1 MTFVRNLGVETS
13 LSMKKLFTAFAL
25 AALALATPAMA
36 QQSVTYQVT
45 FENAVHHE
53 ASITAMF
60 KGVTTPVLEVRM
72 ARSSPGRY
80 ALHEF
85 AKNVYNVQ
93 VTDGQ
98 GRTLAVNRPNLHQ
111 WNVSGHDGTV
121 TVKYTLFAD
130 HPDGTYAGVNLSHA
144 HLNAPATF
152 MYANGLEKAPVQVT
166 FTPPAGQNW
175 TAATQLKR
183 ETAPLTF
190 SAPDFQY
197 LMDSPTELANLQWRE
212 WTVQEKGRT
221 QKIRIGLH
229 HKGTEQQLDEYTQ
242 RAKRIVAEAQ
252 AVFGELPAF
261 DYGEYTFIACY
272 LPGTPGDGMEHR
284 NSTVITSSRSLET
297 GMNPNLSTLSHEFF
311 HAWNVERIRPKSLE
325 PFNFADANMSGELWL
340 AEGFTSYY
348 GTLLLARAG
357 VTTPADYLQN
367 AGYPIMA
374 VAVSPGK
381 AYFSPVEMSQQAP
394 FVDASRSV
402 DPTNRTNTY
411 ISYYTYGNA
420 IGLGL
425 DFTLRTKFKNLT
437 LDDYMRLLWQRHGK
451 PEKPYT
457 LPDLEKALADLTK
470 DLGFA
475 QDFFKRHIYGK
486 ETMPYEALARQMG
499 LALQTSKEAVLGW
512 EGLRFQNDQ
521 ATIAQGTFSNSP
533 LYKAGL
539 DRDDV
544 LLTLNGQKLSSQK
557 TLDSLLTQHKPG
569 DQVQLEVMQQG
580 TKKTVPLTLAQDPK
594 LELVPLEKANQ
605 TVPKDAKAR
614 REAWLGKKSK

>member
-1 MTFVRNLGVETS
+1 
-13 LSMKKLFTAFAL
+13 MKKTLFTALAAVAL
-25 AALALATPAMA
+25 AFASPVMA
-36 QQSVTYQVT
+36 QQSVSYQVS

-53 ASITAMF
+53 ASVTATF
-60 KGVTTPVLEVRM
+60 KGVQTPVLEVRM

-85 AKNVYNVQ
+85 AKNVYGVR
-93 VTDGQ
+93 VTDGK
-98 GRTLAVNRPNLHQ
+98 GNPLTPGRPNLHQ
-111 WNVSGHDGTV
+111 WNVTGHDGTV
-121 TVKYTLFAD
+121 VVKYTLFAD
-130 HPDGTYAGVNLSHA
+130 HPDGTYAGVNLTHA

-152 MYANGLEKAPVQVT
+152 MYALGLEQAPIRVQ

-175 TAATQLKR
+175 TAATQLKP
-183 ETAPLTF
+183 ETAPFTF
-190 SAPDFQY
+190 SAPHFQY
-197 LMDSPTELANLQWRE
+197 LMDSPIELASLQWRE
-212 WTVQEKGRT
+212 WTVQDKGRS

-229 HKGTEQQLDEYTQ
+229 HGGTPEELDEYTQ
-242 RAKRIVAEAQ
+242 KAQRIVQENQ

-261 DYGEYTFIACY
+261 DFGEYTFIACY

-284 NSTVITSSRSLET
+284 NSTVITSSRPLKS
-297 GMNPNLSTLSHEFF
+297 GMTPHLSTLSHEFF
-311 HAWNVERIRPKSLE
+311 HAWNVERIRPQSLE

-348 GTLLLARAG
+348 GTLLMHRAG
-357 VTTPADYLQN
+357 VTSVADYLKS
-367 AGYPIMA
+367 AAYPIMA

-381 AYFSPVEMSQQAP
+381 EYFSPVEMSQQAP

-420 IGLGL
+420 IALGL
-425 DFTLRTKFKNLT
+425 DFTLRTRFKNLS

-451 PEKPYT
+451 AEKPYT

-470 DLGFA
+470 DAAFA

-486 ETMPYEALARQMG
+486 EMLPYEALANQMG
-499 LALQTSKEAVLGW
+499 LTLQASNAAVLGW

-521 ATIAQGTFSNSP
+521 AIVAQGTFSNGP
-533 LYKAGL
+533 LYQAGL
-539 DRDDV
+539 DRDDA
-544 LLTLNGQKLSSQK
+544 LLTLNGQKLTDQK

-569 DQVQLEVMQQG
+569 DQVQLEVLQQG
-580 TKKTVPLTLAQDPK
+580 TKKTVSVTLARDPE
-594 LELVPLEKANQ
+594 LQLVPQEKA
-605 TVPKDAKAR
+605 TKAARAR
-614 REAWLGKKSK
+614 REAWLRKKA

>member
-1 MTFVRNLGVETS
+1 MGVETFS
-13 LSMKKLFTAFAL
+13 SMKKTLFTALAA
-25 AALALATPAMA
+25 AALAFATPAMA
-36 QQSVTYQVT
+36 QQSVNYQVS
-45 FENAVHHE
+45 FENAVHRE
-53 ASITAMF
+53 ATIIATF
-60 KGVTTPVLEVRM
+60 KGVTAPMLEVRM

-98 GRTLAVNRPNLHQ
+98 GRTLQVNRPNLHQ
-111 WNVSGHDGTV
+111 WNVSDHDGTV

-130 HPDGTYAGVNLSHA
+130 HPDGTYAGVNTTHA

-152 MYANGLEKAPVQVT
+152 MYANGLEKAPIQVT

-183 ETAPLTF
+183 EAAPLTF

-197 LMDSPTELANLQWRE
+197 FMDSPTELANLQWRE

-221 QKIRIGLH
+221 QKIKIGLH
-229 HKGTEQQLDEYTQ
+229 HNGTQEQLDEYTN

-252 AVFGELPAF
+252 AVFGELPTF
-261 DYGEYTFIACY
+261 DFGEYTFIACY

-284 NSTVITSSRSLET
+284 NSTVITSSRSLEA

-348 GTLLLARAG
+348 GTLLMERAG
-357 VTTPADYLQN
+357 VSPQADYLQN
-367 AGYPIMA
+367 AAYPITA
-374 VAVSPGK
+374 VKVSPGK
-381 AYFSPVEMSQQAP
+381 DYFSPVEMSQQAP

-420 IGLGL
+420 IAMGL
-425 DFTLRTKFKNLT
+425 DFTLRTRFKNLS

-457 LPDLEKALADLTK
+457 LPDLERALGDLTK
-470 DLGFA
+470 DPAFA
-475 QDFFKRHIYGK
+475 QDFFKRHISGK
-486 ETMPYEALARQMG
+486 ETIPYEALAREMG
-499 LALQTSKEAVLGW
+499 FALQASKNAVLGW
-512 EGLRFQNDQ
+512 EGLKFQNDQ

-533 LYKAGL
+533 LYKVGL

-544 LLTLNGQKLSSQK
+544 LLTLNGQKLTSEK
-557 TLDSLLTQHKPG
+557 TLDSLLTKFQPG
-569 DQVQLEVMQQG
+569 DQVQLEVIQQG
-580 TKKTVPLTLAQDPK
+580 TKKTVPLTLAQDPG
-594 LELVPLEKANQ
+594 LALVPLEKVNQ
-605 TVPKDAKAR
+605 TVSKAAKAR
-614 REAWLGKKSK
+614 REAWLAKKSK

>member
-1 MTFVRNLGVETS
+1 
-13 LSMKKLFTAFAL
+13 MKKTLFTALAV
-25 AALALATPAMA
+25 AALAFASPARA
-36 QQSVTYQVT
+36 QQSVSYQVS

-53 ASITAMF
+53 ATVIATF
-60 KGVTTPVLEVRM
+60 KGVQTPVLEVRM

-85 AKNVYNVQ
+85 AKNVYSVQ
-93 VTDGQ
+93 ITDGK
-98 GRTLAVNRPNLHQ
+98 GKTLTPNRPNLHQ

-130 HPDGTYAGVNLSHA
+130 HPDGTYAGVSPTHA

-152 MYANGLEKAPVQVT
+152 MYAHGLEKAPIQVS
-166 FTPPAGQNW
+166 FTPPAGKNW
-175 TAATQLKR
+175 TAATQLKK

-197 LMDSPTELANLQWRE
+197 FMDSPVELADLKWRE

-221 QKIRIGLH
+221 QKIRIGMH
-229 HKGTEQQLDEYTQ
+229 HSGTDQELDEYTQ
-242 RAKRIVAEAQ
+242 RAKRITQEAQ

-261 DYGEYTFIACY
+261 DFGEYTFIACY

-284 NSTVITSSRSLET
+284 NSTVITSSRSLQT

-348 GTLLLARAG
+348 GTLLLERAG
-357 VTTPADYLQN
+357 VTSSADYLQN
-367 AGYPIMA
+367 AGYPILA
-374 VAVSPGK
+374 VMVSPGK
-381 AYFSPVEMSQQAP
+381 EYFSPVEMSQQAP

-402 DPTNRTNTY
+402 DATNRTNTY

-420 IGLGL
+420 IAIGL

-451 PEKPYT
+451 PEQPYT

-470 DLGFA
+470 DPAFA

-486 ETMPYEALARQMG
+486 EMIPYEALARQMG
-499 LALQTSKEAVLGW
+499 LALQQSPNAVIGW
-512 EGLRFQNDQ
+512 EGLKFQNDQ
-521 ATIAQGTFSNSP
+521 ATIAQGTFANSP

-544 LLTLNGQKLSSQK
+544 LLTLDGQKLTDQK
-557 TLDSLLTQHKPG
+557 TLDSLLAKHKPG
-569 DQVQLEVMQQG
+569 DQVQVEVMQQG
-580 TKKTVPLTLAQDPK
+580 TKKTVSLTLAQDPAVK
-594 LELVPLEKANQ
+594 LVPLEQVDKK
-605 TVPKDAKAR
+605 VPKDAKAR
-614 REAWLGKKSK
+614 REAWLSKKA